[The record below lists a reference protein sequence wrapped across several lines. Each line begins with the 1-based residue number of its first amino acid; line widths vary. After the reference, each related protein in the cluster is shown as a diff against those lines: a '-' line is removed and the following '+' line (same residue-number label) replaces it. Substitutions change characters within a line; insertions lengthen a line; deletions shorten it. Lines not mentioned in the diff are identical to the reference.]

1 MNFSCDGTA
10 ANGRSSLNAIRQM
23 AKYTTSIMCEFV
35 LLTFSANLETVR
47 LWSLDVAFRQK
58 TFFDFPLNYFTVY
71 ADHVLVH

>member
-1 MNFSCDGTA
+1 MNFSCDGVA
-10 ANGRSSLNAIRQM
+10 ANGRSSLSQIRRL

-47 LWSLDVAFRQK
+47 LRSSDDDFRQK
-58 TFFDFPLNYFTVY
+58 TFYDFPLAYFTVY